1 MTDSKKVKVS
11 TFEKTLTLD
20 EAERE
25 KRQNT
30 PLGKSLKDADE
41 LDKRRRKGG
50 VSR

>member
-1 MTDSKKVKVS
+1 MSSNKKVKVS
-11 TFEKTLTLD
+11 TFNRTMTLD

-25 KRQNT
+25 KRQDT
-30 PLGKSLKDADE
+30 PLGKALKEADE